1 MTIFNNI
8 HHKPYSKSSS
18 STSSSSSLLREALT
32 STVQFKHQRSNQT
45 NFLTLKQQFTRFL
58 STDQFQLEKS
68 KLNELLNIYPSA
80 SLSSHPISTSTPS
93 HIDNIPIKNYR
104 VLNLTWS
111 NANST
116 GIHEDLP
123 SFILSNDSKSACIHP
138 YCSGCFETYAIRTNQ
153 SLKRNC
159 LTYWEISLKDYVC
172 SGTSVMIG
180 IGTKE
185 AILASNGYL
194 NLIGMDK
201 NSWGLSNKGHLWHDN
216 ISKSF
221 CDSFDD
227 DKHCGRD
234 IRIGCLYDGYSGRVA
249 YFKDGKLIGVAF
261 MNLPVEIEL
270 YPMVSST
277 VAKSIIKLERAFES
291 FPSLKELARSKCVQ
305 NQLPKFL

>member
-1 MTIFNNI
+1 MTIFNNQQN
-8 HHKPYSKSSS
+8 KYTSYSKSSS
-18 STSSSSSLLREALT
+18 SLLLREALT
-32 STVQFKHQRSNQT
+32 SQVQFKPTNRQA

-68 KLNELLNIYPSA
+68 KLNDLLNIYPTT
-80 SLSSHPISTSTPS
+80 TSN
-93 HIDNIPIKNYR
+93 HFDNIPIRNYR

-111 NANST
+111 NLNST

-123 SFILSNDSKSACIHP
+123 SYILSNDFKSACIHP

-159 LTYWEISLKDYVC
+159 LTYWEISLKDYIC

-249 YFKDGKLIGVAF
+249 YFKDGNCIGVAF
-261 MNLPVEIEL
+261 MNLPVEMEL

-291 FPSLKELARSKCVQ
+291 FPSLKELARAKCVQ